1 MESVK
6 LHTIPIL
13 NAVDN
18 IARNSES
25 KVGVLL
31 GTKEENSISIWNSF
45 ELIIGESLL
54 VDFDFLQDRLE
65 QFNSVFPNL
74 EVIGIYS
81 IEAGDGQ
88 NTKTIQILNQLLY
101 YKSLENKT
109 LPNLLL
115 LVVRETKCS
124 DTDSLSVESYYFDGS
139 LVPVEITATADE
151 TEHASIFTV
160 TRKGNVE
167 PNIKDNNSSLI
178 TKSQKNNNELLMAI
192 EKLQLKMLD
201 IIRFM
206 DRTSTQNADDTLIN
220 ISNNLVYLARKIHQF
235 KSYYIA
241 DHDNKQLLTSLFA
254 ILTQELGALENLK
267 TQISKNIVR
276 YEIRTNTSGR
286 FE

>member
-1 MESVK
+1 MESIK

-18 IARNSES
+18 IARNSEF
-25 KVGVLL
+25 KFGVLL

-54 VDFDFLQDRLE
+54 VDFDFLQDRLR
-65 QFNSVFPNL
+65 QFNSVFPSL
-74 EVIGIYS
+74 EIIGIYN
-81 IEAGDGQ
+81 IETGDGQ
-88 NTKTIQILNQLLY
+88 NTKTIHILNQLLN
-101 YKSLENKT
+101 YKGLENET
-109 LPNLLL
+109 PPNLLL
-115 LVVRETKCS
+115 LVIRAAKYS
-124 DTDSLSVESYYFDGS
+124 DTDSQLVESYYYNGS
-139 LVPVEITATADE
+139 LVPVKISAAADE
-151 TEHASIFTV
+151 TEHASILTV

-167 PNIKDNNSSLI
+167 PDIKENNSSLI

-206 DRTSTQNADDTLIN
+206 DQNSTQNADDTLIN
-220 ISNNLVYLARKIHQF
+220 ISNNLVHLTRKIHQF
-235 KSYYIA
+235 KSYYVA

-254 ILTQELGALENLK
+254 LLTQELGALENLK